1 MDTKKIST
9 WLLALAAFLLILG
22 MAYLY
27 PPVEM
32 PQDENAHFEYSESPL
47 YKNADLM
54 LGNGERYFYNFSSEG
69 MYGNATFTIEK
80 TLGCTYVMA
89 EGLKGSGACLNGEGN
104 DQTGSN
110 VSFSDPDIFM
120 FRPWMLAVNDTWK
133 WNASVYSVSET
144 MRAHVFDIEYR
155 TVRTD
160 ILNGRRAYVVEINT
174 GNAMTVYQWID
185 AEKRI
190 LLKEMGSGVTIEL
203 EKGPEP

>member
-1 MDTKKIST
+1 MDTKKVST
-9 WLLALAAFLLILG
+9 LLLALAAFLLLLG

-32 PQDENAHFEYSESPL
+32 PQNEDAHFGYSEAPL
-47 YKNADLM
+47 SKNADLM
-54 LGNGERYFYNFSSEG
+54 LGDGERYVYNFTSEG
-69 MYGNATFTIEK
+69 MYGNATFSIEK
-80 TLGCTYVMA
+80 TLSCTSIVA
-89 EGLKGSGACLNGEGN
+89 EGLRGSGACLNAEGN
-104 DQTGSN
+104 DPTGSN

-133 WNASVYSVSET
+133 WNASVYSVSES
-144 MRAHVFDIEYR
+144 MRAHVFDIKYR

-185 AEKRI
+185 VEKRI
-190 LLKEMGSGVTIEL
+190 LLKEIGSGVTIEL
-203 EKGPEP
+203 EKWPEP